1 MIYPIRINKYLR
13 DQGIAS
19 RREADELI
27 SAGKVFV
34 NGKRAEQGMII
45 NEKDKVAMKGGNEKV
60 YVYLAYYKPRG
71 LATQDLSGSVSV
83 ITEWRDRGIFPIGR
97 LDKESEGLLIL
108 TNDGRITSKI
118 LGEAGGPEH
127 DRGKDR
133 FEKEYIVKV
142 HEKLRQG
149 IPAILEKGMETQIGK
164 MLPAKARI
172 VDDHTLN
179 VILYEGKRHQ
189 IRVMMGELGYT
200 VSMLKRVRIGLIK
213 LGKLNPNQTR
223 ELSEREV
230 SLFF

>member
-1 MIYPIRINKYLR
+1 
-13 DQGIAS
+13 
-19 RREADELI
+19 
-27 SAGKVFV
+27 
-34 NGKRAEQGMII
+34 
-45 NEKDKVAMKGGNEKV
+45 
-60 YVYLAYYKPRG
+60 
-71 LATQDLSGSVSV
+71 
-83 ITEWRDRGIFPIGR
+83 
-97 LDKESEGLLIL
+97 LIL

-118 LGEAGGPEH
+118 LGETRGSEH
-127 DRGKDR
+127 GRGRDR

-172 VDDHTLN
+172 VDGHTLN

-200 VSMLKRVRIGLIK
+200 VSLLKRVRIGLIK